1 MREMGLKCTKY
12 SKRRRKY
19 DSSKGLSGKKAKN
32 VIRRRFM
39 SNRKYQKMVCDITE
53 LKAKDGSKVYLE
65 IIKDLA
71 TKFWLGKSGRIQPW
85 NSALS
90 RCAS

>member
-1 MREMGLKCTKY
+1 MYKIQQTSPQVRFFQG
-12 SKRRRKY
+12 S
-19 DSSKGLSGKKAKN
+19 KN

-71 TKFWLGKSGRIQPW
+71 TSQILT
-85 NSALS
+85 
-90 RCAS
+90 